1 VPATEAE
8 RWWEAIVDGLVC
20 LGGREGGGGSV
31 RCDTVDAL
39 YFVVGLAGLVLR
51 RDGDDRGADR
61 DWSNPNPQP
70 HLLMLPW

>member
-1 VPATEAE
+1 VVGSH
-8 RWWEAIVDGLVC
+8 RGWFGLVC
-20 LGGREGGGGSV
+20 LGGRKGGRGGSV

-61 DWSNPNPQP
+61 GSGIGTTLTLN
-70 HLLMLPW
+70 LIC